1 MFAFITQHNITY
13 AIGNIQ
19 DIVCLQIKKT
29 IYGGSMS
36 QENSEVESNTVSEQP
51 TVETNDSSTDIKGL
65 VLENKKYRQRS
76 QEAEERLATL
86 EKKLASAEE
95 AKLKEKEDFKALY
108 EKVSSDNES
117 LTANAQKWNKYEDNR
132 RNMLLES
139 VPETEK
145 ERLASLDLDTL
156 EYITS
161 KLNSQK
167 PNAPEVAGSA
177 RRYKMDKS
185 LSEMTA
191 SEKEANW
198 QNILKS
204 FKK

>member
-1 MFAFITQHNITY
+1 
-13 AIGNIQ
+13 
-19 DIVCLQIKKT
+19 
-29 IYGGSMS
+29 MS
-36 QENSEVESNTVSEQP
+36 QENSQEVSETVSEQP
-51 TVETNDSSTDIKGL
+51 TTETNNNPTDVSSLIA
-65 VLENKKYRQRS
+65 ESKKYRKRS
-76 QEAEERLATL
+76 QDAESRLEEL
-86 EKKLASAEE
+86 EKKLASALASAEE

-108 EKVSSDNES
+108 EKVASENES
-117 LTANAQKWNKYEDNR
+117 LSANAQKWNKYEENR
-132 RNMLLES
+132 RNTLLES

-177 RRYKMDKS
+177 RRYKMDKP
-185 LSEMTA
+185 LSQMTA

>member
-1 MFAFITQHNITY
+1 
-13 AIGNIQ
+13 
-19 DIVCLQIKKT
+19 
-29 IYGGSMS
+29 MS
-36 QENSEVESNTVSEQP
+36 QENSQEVSETVSEQP
-51 TVETNDSSTDIKGL
+51 TTEMNNDSTDVSSLIA
-65 VLENKKYRQRS
+65 ESKKYRKRS
-76 QEAEERLATL
+76 QDAESRLEEL

-108 EKVSSDNES
+108 EKVASENES
-117 LTANAQKWNKYEDNR
+117 LSANAQKWNKYEENR
-132 RNMLLES
+132 RNTLLES

-191 SEKEANW
+191 SEKR
-198 QNILKS
+198 LTGKT
-204 FKK
+204 F